1 MNLVSTPAPMN
12 TPRTLH
18 TLTRFAGGFILAC
31 GGLDA
36 DGNVLATAELYNPAT
51 GTWTTLSG
59 QFNTPRYGH
68 AAVATANGALLLI
81 GGQTTGGGFL
91 ASVELFTIPF
101 GGPPTAGTFTT
112 VSKGLQSARANMAV
126 ELLAGGGILIT
137 GGADSGDAALALAE
151 VYTPGI

>member
-1 MNLVSTPAPMN
+1 MNLISTPAAMN

-18 TLTRFAGGFILAC
+18 TLTRFAGGFVLAC

-51 GTWTTLSG
+51 GTWTALSG
-59 QFNTPRYGH
+59 QLNTPRYGH

-91 ASVELFTIPF
+91 ASVEAFTIPF
-101 GGPPTAGTFTT
+101 GQPPTAGTFTAAAN
-112 VSKGLQSARANMAV
+112 GLSTARANMAAEV
-126 ELLAGGGILIT
+126 LPGGTILIT
-137 GGADSGDAALALAE
+137 GGADSGDAALDLAE
-151 VYTPGI
+151 VYSPGI

>member
-1 MNLVSTPAPMN
+1 MRLVSTPAPMN

-18 TLTRFAGGFILAC
+18 TLSRFAGGFILAV

-51 GTWTTLSG
+51 GTWTALSG
-59 QFNTPRYGH
+59 QLNTPRYGH
-68 AAVATANGALLLI
+68 AAVATANSALLII

-91 ASVELFTIPF
+91 DSVEVFTLPF
-101 GGPPTAGTFTT
+101 GGPPTAGTFTPA
-112 VSKGLQSARANMAV
+112 VNGLSSARANCAA
-126 ELLAGGGILIT
+126 ELLPDGTILVT

-151 VYTPGI
+151 VYAPGI